1 VSFKKFGKFSGVGI
15 FNAVIGLSL
24 LYLFLEVL
32 HWNLYLTYL
41 LVYLIGITISYILNS
56 KITFKKKINTR
67 DVRYY
72 FFYYLVGL
80 AFGMTVLYIIDVNF
94 QFGNF
99 FKTLLVIPPRTLF
112 TYFLLNKF
120 LYK

>member
-1 VSFKKFGKFSGVGI
+1 MSFKKFGKFSGVGI